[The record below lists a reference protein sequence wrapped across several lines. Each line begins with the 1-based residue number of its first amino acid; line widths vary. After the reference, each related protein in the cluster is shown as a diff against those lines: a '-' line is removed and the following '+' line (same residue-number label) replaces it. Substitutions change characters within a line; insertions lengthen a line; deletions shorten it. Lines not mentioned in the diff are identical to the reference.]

1 MSGDGDDRIPEAN
14 SPDFQGDEWDADA
27 TDTTGALDEVGETLR
42 SELPDPV
49 EGGEDPRH
57 NEDRLSDRS

>member
-1 MSGDGDDRIPEAN
+1 MSTDAGDDRIPEVN

-27 TDTTGALDEVGETLR
+27 TDDALDDVGETLR
-42 SELPDPV
+42 SELPDPI
-49 EGGEDPRH
+49 EGGDDARN